1 MVNTGKQYLIKL
13 VKIQKKVSVINLPIE
28 KVAVKGFV
36 TKQTV
41 AVDTASALSGS
52 DGSGRDSNGKL
63 TNTEFKNSGAELR
76 YNAMKLIYNKSV
88 TNTVLMSVG
97 VIASLY
103 FIAKTE

>member
-1 MVNTGKQYLIKL
+1 MVTNK
-13 VKIQKKVSVINLPIE
+13 SVNVP
-28 KVAVKGFV
+28 
-36 TKQTV
+36 
-41 AVDTASALSGS
+41 TASGQSGG